1 MTGSALIRWQRVLR
15 GAEDADEGG
24 VHDANGEWDDS
35 GSVVGK
41 VPGYV
46 GKVPLSEAAR
56 RRPQRPDRGHAR

>member
-1 MTGSALIRWQRVLR
+1 VLP

-24 VHDANGEWDDS
+24 VHDADGESDDS

-46 GKVPLSEAAR
+46 GKVP
-56 RRPQRPDRGHAR
+56 

>member
-1 MTGSALIRWQRVLR
+1 LLR

-24 VHDANGEWDDS
+24 VDDADGESDDS

-46 GKVPLSEAAR
+46 GTVPWSEAAR
-56 RRPQRPDRGHAR
+56 RRTQRPDRGHAR

>member
-1 MTGSALIRWQRVLR
+1 MGTVLR

-24 VHDANGEWDDS
+24 VDDADGESDDS

-46 GKVPLSEAAR
+46 GAVPWSEAAR
-56 RRPQRPDRGHAR
+56 RRTQRPDRGHAR

>member
-1 MTGSALIRWQRVLR
+1 VRVVR

-24 VHDANGEWDDS
+24 VHDANGESADS

-46 GKVPLSEAAR
+46 GKVPWSEAAR
-56 RRPQRPDRGHAR
+56 RRTQRPDRGQAR